1 MINPVQSFVN
11 ETNSRQEQMKNSAN
25 ASNTNKIL
33 NDAKTMFQTG
43 LNSTEPSVKNQYMS
57 WSKINTLAW
66 AILTYA
72 ESKGKYDDY
81 ADLQP
86 AEIVNKFLEKNQWR
100 GYDKY
105 VNMYTWDNM
114 DFDTL
119 TKSIGI
125 NNNYNTRA
133 VVDISDDED
142 FDPTL
147 LSDYNPEDWETW
159 FEEWNSVK
167 GKKWGV
173 WTAIWAW
180 IIWGAYWVGKVLEP
194 AWKRVYSQTFDP
206 SINETRA
213 EQRVL
218 ANEKIAQT
226 RVKNAKADLKTAK
239 ATWEWIEG
247 ATKSLEA
254 AQKWLESAKE
264 WAKSFRGI
272 ADTAYDYNIGGGI
285 TEWWT
290 PSSRGVDARVK
301 ANQIFEE
308 TLNPIFENSKSTL
321 NVKEMA
327 TNLKDKLMDMAKWD
341 PDKIKEYQEAYEEL
355 VKSFGGEEFEKM
367 SPSAAQELKSWLQ
380 WRTPKKFFTWKNRAE
395 REITDAYKE
404 ARALLSDEIKEWI
417 YDIVKKEWKV
427 DAAQLYRDYANLIE
441 YADKQ
446 AAMATKW
453 GLRGGAWSFVST
465 VYKAAWEPILQ
476 KGSLLTSKIWK
487 ALQYPVNKAISLAK
501 SVWKNPKLLLKWLK
515 AVAPWDLLMPDGKEL
530 LNNIQNDEY
539 LNAWVERNWGD
550 DFTEEEWMSALDENW
565 DFTSLEEKWWTPEW
579 FEVLLNILE

>member
-11 ETNSRQEQMKNSAN
+11 ETNSRQEQMKNAAN
-25 ASNTNKIL
+25 ANNTNKIL

-86 AEIVNKFLEKNQWR
+86 AEIVNKFLDKNQWR

-105 VNMYTWDNM
+105 VNMYTWGNM
-114 DFDTL
+114 GFDAL

-133 VVDISDDED
+133 IADIPDDED

-159 FEEWNSVK
+159 FEEWSSTK

-173 WTAIWAW
+173 WTAIWASV
-180 IIWGAYWVGKVLEP
+180 IGGGYWVGKVLEG
-194 AWKRVYSQTFDP
+194 AWKRTYSQTFDP
-206 SINETRA
+206 TINETRA
-213 EQRVL
+213 EQKVL
-218 ANEKIAQT
+218 ANEKIAKT
-226 RVKNAKADLKTAK
+226 RVNNAKSSLKTAK
-239 ATWEWIEG
+239 ATWEWVED
-247 ATKSLEA
+247 ATKALKA
-254 AQKWLESAKE
+254 AQKSLDEAKE
-264 WAKSFRGI
+264 TAKSFRGV
-272 ADTAYDYNIGGGI
+272 ADTAYDYNIWGWV
-285 TEWWT
+285 TKWWT
-290 PSSRGVDARVK
+290 PWSRGVDARVK

-308 TLNPIFENSKSTL
+308 VLNPIFENSKSTL
-321 NVKEMA
+321 NIKKMA
-327 TNLKDKLMDMAKWD
+327 INLKDKLIDMAKWD

-355 VKSFGGEEFEKM
+355 VKSFGGKEFEKM
-367 SPSAAQELKSWLQ
+367 SPGAAQELKSWLQ
-380 WRTPKKFFTWKNRAE
+380 WRTPKKFFNGKNTAE

-427 DAAQLYRDYANLIE
+427 NAAQLYRDYANLIQIAE
-441 YADKQ
+441 KE

-453 GLRGGAWSFVST
+453 WLRWGAWSFVST
-465 VYKAAWEPILQ
+465 VYKALWEPILQ
-476 KGSLLTSKIWK
+476 KGSLLTSKLWK
-487 ALQYPVNKAISLAK
+487 ALQYPVDGVIKLVK
-501 SVWKNPKLLLKWLK
+501 SVKANPKLLLKWLK
-515 AVAPWDLLMPDGKEL
+515 AIAPWDLIMPDGREL
-530 LNNIQNDEY
+530 MENIQNDEF
-539 LNAWVERNWGD
+539 LKSWVNKHWGD
-550 DFTEEEWMSALDENW
+550 DITEEERMSALNDDW
-565 DFTSLEEKWWTPEW
+565 DFTPLQEKWWTPEW
-579 FEVLLNILE
+579 FEMLLNVLE